1 MSEDLGG
8 YTVGA
13 DTGPYP
19 RVMTVEEVAAYLQIS
34 LRSVYNLAA
43 AGEIPAVKI
52 AGQWRFYRPELE
64 RWLSRLS
71 RAHVGE
77 PFEGEESNEV

>member
-13 DTGPYP
+13 TDPFP

-77 PFEGEESNEV
+77 PVEPEGEVE